1 MAKKS
6 GGGLDPG
13 ADATIVAAAYR
24 AGMGHVPG
32 DYSKT
37 FQGIATGYSKA
48 MEKMG
53 AGLAKAAEVGAGIAA
68 PLIEQNIQNYKTY
81 NSRAEGVH
89 EDYGDALVESIY
101 GDGGALELLKEER
114 KAFAKM
120 PWGPERKK
128 LRLDYNKKRDK
139 LFGHIRQLQ
148 KGEFINTANIAEGD
162 WNPEASGN
170 ENSLLHLAIGMK
182 GKPIEDGEYAGV
194 YVKSVIDE
202 DGSVSLQLM
211 KDGKGVSGLNDDGTL
226 EYHSEEG
233 VVTTS
238 YEFTGEGAEYRALG
252 GKLSVSDANP
262 ISALNFY
269 SNSKNTRKKSD
280 YKKIQE
286 SLNKIGITDSDGNV
300 LDVDG
305 EWGPKSRSAYDK
317 YLAQKDDL
325 ETAWLDENLSEED
338 KSKYQ
343 TTTTTPS
350 TTEPLTVTPEN
361 IEKLIVPKD
370 YKMRENLTA
379 IDLNELKNGTNGF
392 DFRENDIRRQI
403 GEQIKTS
410 AQLKDAMHAP
420 LANMD
425 GTYADYLGQ
434 PNEWTQEMYSVLENM
449 SGIQDIGEP
458 GIDADDFAGEQGA
471 ANMSVLRKEM
481 LNANNPAS
489 KKMFV
494 DWYTEGIRKTHA
506 VEKAKYDKKLRNKT
520 EVNNK
525 RKVKN
530 VFNNEMYYKDIDGN
544 TMQGGPLNKI
554 ITAIGSETGIDG
566 WIRQEDGSFKKGN
579 QTISGQ
585 QLLETIGD
593 QVGMSLVTMGD
604 YFDEFNTTVGAS
616 DIDVGTT
623 DKTTDKTT
631 NLDYIVDN
639 IWEPDNVAGYG
650 ADRNA
655 NALVDYLAENFEYD
669 GEYSWSSGKY
679 KGEIAR
685 IKIGDYWVGATSDDT
700 EYIRV
705 WSGDTDPTKLTNS
718 NAIKRWGG
726 DSTGGK
732 GYDKDDIME
741 LFALLGIENHLTQ
754 NR

>member
-13 ADATIVAAAYR
+13 ADPTIVAAAYR

-53 AGLAKAAEVGAGIAA
+53 AGLAKAAEVGASIAA
-68 PLIEQNIQNYKTY
+68 PLIEQSIQNYKTMT
-81 NSRAEGVH
+81 SEASSISAD
-89 EDYGDALVESIY
+89 DYGQSFIDSIY
-101 GDGGALELLKEER
+101 GVNGEGGWLNELKEEKLAWKKGINEDGSTMTTAQKKEAKR
-114 KAFAKM
+114 KWKQ
-120 PWGPERKK
+120 
-128 LRLDYNKKRDK
+128 KRDK
-139 LFGHIRQLQ
+139 GFAHIRQLQ
-148 KGEFINTANIAEGD
+148 KGEFLNTSLIAEGD
-162 WNPEASGN
+162 FNPEATGS
-170 ENSLLHLAIGMK
+170 ENALLHSAIQMK
-182 GKPIEDGEYAGV
+182 GKPLPEGHPYAGV
-194 YVKSVIDE
+194 SVKSIIGE
-202 DGSVSLQLM
+202 DGGISLELT
-211 KDGKGVSGLNDDGTL
+211 KDGKSISGLNDDGTL

-325 ETAWLDENLSEED
+325 ETAWLDENLTEEE
-338 KSKYQ
+338 KKKYQ
-343 TTTTTPS
+343 KTTTTPS
-350 TTEPLTVTPEN
+350 TTKPLTVTADN

-379 IDLNELKNGTNGF
+379 IDLNELKNGKNGF

-458 GIDADDFAGEQGA
+458 GIDADDFVGEQGA
-471 ANMSVLRKEM
+471 ANMAVLRKEM

-520 EVNNK
+520 EGTKTTSAFSFDSGTNP
-525 RKVKN
+525 
-530 VFNNEMYYKDIDGN
+530 Y
-544 TMQGGPLNKI
+544 TGG
-554 ITAIGSETGIDG
+554 S
-566 WIRQEDGSFKKGN
+566 QV
-579 QTISGQ
+579 SGQ
-585 QLLETIGD
+585 
-593 QVGMSLVTMGD
+593 
-604 YFDEFNTTVGAS
+604 
-616 DIDVGTT
+616 
-623 DKTTDKTT
+623 
-631 NLDYIVDN
+631 
-639 IWEPDNVAGYG
+639 
-650 ADRNA
+650 DRNIKRA
-655 NALVDYLAENFEYD
+655 RILGKENFQGQMASWEFD
-669 GEYSWSSGKY
+669 GKTGKY
-679 KGEIAR
+679 KGSNWYENFTGDKDKEYTIYEVLDFENVV
-685 IKIGDYWVGATSDDT
+685 KDNEDSKKHNMQIGDVHQNAKGEDYVYNG
-700 EYIRV
+700 EEME
-705 WSGDTDPTKLTNS
+705 KLTDKDKKDYLLKMVQSIGKLNS
-718 NAIKRWGG
+718 VNKIVFSGAIKAY
-726 DSTGGK
+726 DEGK
-732 GYDKDDIME
+732 LTFIELTIVNKWFKGEISME
-741 LFALLGIENHLTQ
+741 EMEEQVPKLK
-754 NR
+754 